1 MAARRPHQTV
11 NEQDPTAGRPRTVF
25 IACAALAREVR
36 TIIKKYGWN
45 ADFEAVDAA
54 LHFYPKK
61 IGPAVEQR
69 LEKTVGHY
77 ERRVVVYGL
86 CGAFDLDAILEKHDA
101 VRPLGPHC
109 YEQFAADEFGKALEV
124 EPGTYFLTDF
134 MIRSWDKLFLRGT
147 GLDKH
152 PQVKEMLFQGYKRVV
167 YFSQEHNEDLI
178 AKAHKIAA
186 SIELPLEHKAV
197 GYGDLERRL
206 VAIME
211 GREQP
216 TTSRTHD
223 GRRGLVEDAVGV
235 QS

>member
-77 ERRVVVYGL
+77 ERRVVVYGGL
-86 CGAFDLDAILEKHDA
+86 HDA
-101 VRPLGPHC
+101 G
-109 YEQFAADEFGKALEV
+109 
-124 EPGTYFLTDF
+124 
-134 MIRSWDKLFLRGT
+134 
-147 GLDKH
+147 
-152 PQVKEMLFQGYKRVV
+152 RV
-167 YFSQEHNEDLI
+167 
-178 AKAHKIAA
+178 
-186 SIELPLEHKAV
+186 
-197 GYGDLERRL
+197 
-206 VAIME
+206 
-211 GREQP
+211 
-216 TTSRTHD
+216 D
-223 GRRGLVEDAVGV
+223 GRGCDGGGGPPLAAGRRPP
-235 QS
+235 